1 MKARTRAP
9 ASYSAE
15 ELQEQWAFLDS
26 LVERQAASLRAG
38 VQDPEEDEP
47 VVSLAAAPDESLLR
61 ELETLRQNA
70 REFETLRATALE
82 LEVLRQK
89 VRELE
94 PLQEHVRELDFLRRR
109 VERLEAERRTLL
121 DRLQAAELAH
131 AAEPAHPARRRLGS
145 WLRRDRH

>member
-1 MKARTRAP
+1 MRARTGVA

-15 ELQEQWAFLDS
+15 ELQQQWAFLDS

-47 VVSLAAAPDESLLR
+47 VVALVAAPDEAMLR
-61 ELETLRQNA
+61 ELEALRQNA
-70 REFETLRATALE
+70 REVESLRATALE

-94 PLQEHVRELDFLRRR
+94 PLQERVRELDFLRRR

-121 DRLQAAELAH
+121 ERLQQAELARV
-131 AAEPAHPARRRLGS
+131 AEPTPAPRHRLGS
-145 WLRRDRH
+145 WLRRNRR